1 MQRGE
6 VWEYDPVMRRDGR
19 STLRLILSA
28 DGWVADPEHR
38 IVHGVH
44 LLTEDQGGLVNVRTS
59 LGSACDA
66 QRCVTWFERR
76 YLA

>member
-1 MQRGE
+1 VQRGE

-38 IVHGVH
+38 IVHGVRSSGPAPR
-44 LLTEDQGGLVNVRTS
+44 QG
-59 LGSACDA
+59 AA
-66 QRCVTWFERR
+66 QSDDRE
-76 YLA
+76 